1 MALLLYEKQLSL
13 QKDVPAS
20 GGDATWF
27 DNRLVWAKF
36 LDKSFVENAFPG
48 RVAPFTVFP
57 ELLRVWMSIL
67 DGESQVERDLG
78 FMRGFAR
85 AAKRASDELLENLL
99 ILKLSGPKTGDEV
112 QGQFAVQCVELW
124 RKIHR
129 RLKFFVRKRRTQQPA
144 AQRRQKLRQ
153 EAQGTFAQAKRG
165 VLRASRLAK
174 IPRRDDAKTAYGV
187 SADFLKKPCG
197 EVIHLGEEWQK
208 FDSLTKD
215 YRIKNRMFGN
225 FARSAFPKFK
235 LRQSTN
241 DDHIRPDYSA
251 ARLLV
256 YVPTYS
262 SAACGALAAGYETR
276 AGHHACRF
284 AHVVIVDDLARL
296 HSSDHADL
304 EWVLHLLYIV
314 ARGLPV
320 TTAACASSVSGDVKK
335 MARTSFRE
343 HKPQMTRRVNFL
355 IARQLHAEHPALAV
369 ALRAIEQMPSSAW
382 SVKLTNDI
390 EVSAAAASGAQV
402 SAAAAAS
409 GAPSAVIARSAA
421 SGAVGSKKKTTTPT
435 RRRPNAVAKSRGG
448 RPVGAVKVSDVSVP
462 DLATMLA
469 WLRSNRR
476 TVNANHTR
484 MCWRRNLPSA
494 I

>member
-67 DGESQVERDLG
+67 DGESQAERDLG

-153 EAQGTFAQAKRG
+153 EARGTFAQAKRG

-197 EVIHLGEEWQK
+197 EVKE
-208 FDSLTKD
+208 
-215 YRIKNRMFGN
+215 N
-225 FARSAFPKFK
+225 
-235 LRQSTN
+235 
-241 DDHIRPDYSA
+241 
-251 ARLLV
+251 
-256 YVPTYS
+256 
-262 SAACGALAAGYETR
+262 
-276 AGHHACRF
+276 
-284 AHVVIVDDLARL
+284 
-296 HSSDHADL
+296 
-304 EWVLHLLYIV
+304 
-314 ARGLPV
+314 
-320 TTAACASSVSGDVKK
+320 CA
-335 MARTSFRE
+335 E
-343 HKPQMTRRVNFL
+343 
-355 IARQLHAEHPALAV
+355 
-369 ALRAIEQMPSSAW
+369 
-382 SVKLTNDI
+382 
-390 EVSAAAASGAQV
+390 
-402 SAAAAAS
+402 
-409 GAPSAVIARSAA
+409 
-421 SGAVGSKKKTTTPT
+421 
-435 RRRPNAVAKSRGG
+435 
-448 RPVGAVKVSDVSVP
+448 
-462 DLATMLA
+462 
-469 WLRSNRR
+469 
-476 TVNANHTR
+476 
-484 MCWRRNLPSA
+484 
-494 I
+494 